1 MTRIFLIHILALLI
15 PFSTQQ
21 YDFDFSQ
28 LEGNSL
34 YTDMMNCT
42 NHEDVSTCP
51 SVTMKSGYY
60 QCCRFHTSIQIY
72 DYDSGRYESP
82 ISLDR
87 CNVWVPFDYSDEQI
101 ESMQKSYQEAVTFLT
116 LNYKYYFPIIQNTY
130 TCPKKTFTFN
140 YGKGSFTDEEIA
152 IMKDENYCLRLYYE
166 GLYQLGYISDIIG
179 DSSGRTITKDICMNG
194 KTLPSSGNSCAYASF
209 NFKIEDGTTK
219 NIATCVLVSS
229 ASFESKS
236 LDKLLEEDFHKF
248 SSLDGEEITSFEVEI
263 TNKDGNILKYDS
275 LIETVCPPK
284 QDSSEKLEKSLLI
297 LFSLLIILL

>member
-21 YDFDFSQ
+21 YDIDFSQ

-34 YTDMMNCT
+34 YTDIMNCA

-60 QCCRFHTSIQIY
+60 QCCRFHMSFQYY
-72 DYDSGRYESP
+72 DYDSERYGSP
-82 ISLDR
+82 KSHDI
-87 CNVWVPFDYSDEQI
+87 CNVWVAFDYSDEQI

-116 LNYKYYFPIIQNTY
+116 LNYKYYIPIIQNTY

-140 YGKGSFTDEEIA
+140 FGKGSFTDDEIA

-166 GLYQLGYISDIIG
+166 GLHQLGYISNIIE
-179 DSSGRTITKDICMNG
+179 DSSDRTITKDICMKG
-194 KTLPSSGNSCAYASF
+194 RTLPSSGNSCAYASF
-209 NFKIEDGTTK
+209 HFKFSDGTTE

-229 ASFESKS
+229 ASYESKS
-236 LDKLLEEDFHKF
+236 LDKLLEEDFKKF
-248 SSLDGEEITSFEVEI
+248 SSLDGEAVTSFDVEI
-263 TNKDGNILKYDS
+263 TNKDGNVLKYDS
-275 LIETVCPPK
+275 LTKTVVTE
-284 QDSSEKLEKSLLI
+284 QNSSEKLEKSLLI

>member
-1 MTRIFLIHILALLI
+1 MTRIFLIHLLALLI

-34 YTDMMNCT
+34 FTDIANCA

-60 QCCRFHTSIQIY
+60 QCCRFHVSIQYY
-72 DYDSGRYESP
+72 DYDSGRYKDSVNQD
-82 ISLDR
+82 I
-87 CNVWVPFDYSDEQI
+87 CNVWVAFDYSDEQI

-116 LNYKYYFPIIQNTY
+116 LNYKYYIPIIQNTY

-166 GLYQLGYISDIIG
+166 GLYPLNYISDIIG
-179 DSSGRTITKDICMNG
+179 DSSDRTITKDICMKG
-194 KTLPSSGNSCAYASF
+194 RTLPSSGNSCAYASF
-209 NFKIEDGTTK
+209 HFKFSDGTTED
-219 NIATCVLVSS
+219 IATCVLVSS
-229 ASFESKS
+229 ASYESKS
-236 LDKLLEEDFHKF
+236 LDKLLEEDFKKF
-248 SSLDGEEITSFEVEI
+248 SSLDGEAVTSFDVEI
-263 TNKDGNILKYDS
+263 TNKDGNVLKYDS
-275 LIETVCPPK
+275 LTKTVVTE
-284 QDSSEKLEKSLLI
+284 QNSSEKLEKSLLI

>member
-34 YTDMMNCT
+34 YTDIQNCA
-42 NHEDVSTCP
+42 NHKDLSTCP
-51 SVTMKSGYY
+51 DVAMKSGYY
-60 QCCRFHTSIQIY
+60 QCCRFHTSIQVY
-72 DYDSGRYESP
+72 NSYYRRYEDSVSQD
-82 ISLDR
+82 I

-116 LNYKYYFPIIQNTY
+116 LNYNYHIPIIQNTY
-130 TCPKKTFTFN
+130 TCPKKNVTFN
-140 YGKGSFTDEEIA
+140 IGKGSFTDEEIE

-179 DSSGRTITKDICMNG
+179 DSSDRTITKDICMKG
-194 KTLPSSGNSCAYASF
+194 RTLPSSGNSCAYASF
-209 NFKIEDGTTK
+209 HFKFSDGTTED
-219 NIATCVLVSS
+219 IATCVLVSS
-229 ASFESKS
+229 ASYESKS
-236 LDKLLEEDFHKF
+236 LDKLLENDFKKF
-248 SSLDGEEITSFEVEI
+248 SSLDGQAVTSFDVEI
-263 TNKDGNILKYDS
+263 TNKDGNVLKYDS
-275 LIETVCPPK
+275 LTKTVVTE
-284 QDSSEKLEKSLLI
+284 QNSSEKLEKSLLI

>member
-34 YTDMMNCT
+34 YTDIMNCA

-60 QCCRFHTSIQIY
+60 QCCGFRVSIQYY

-116 LNYKYYFPIIQNTY
+116 LNYKYYIPIIQNTY

-166 GLYQLGYISDIIG
+166 GLYQLGYISNIIG
-179 DSSGRTITKDICMNG
+179 DSSDRTITKDICMKG
-194 KTLPSSGNSCAYASF
+194 RTLPSSGNSCAYASF
-209 NFKIEDGTTK
+209 HFKFSDGTTED
-219 NIATCVLVSS
+219 IATCVLVSS
-229 ASFESKS
+229 ASYESKS
-236 LDKLLEEDFHKF
+236 LDKLLEEDFAKF
-248 SSLDGEEITSFEVEI
+248 SSLDGEAINSFDVEI
-263 TNKDGNILKYDS
+263 TNKDGNVLKYDS
-275 LIETVCPPK
+275 LTKTVVTE
-284 QDSSEKLEKSLLI
+284 QNSSEKLEKSLLI

>member
-34 YTDMMNCT
+34 YTDIQNCA

-60 QCCRFHTSIQIY
+60 QCCGFHISIQYY

-116 LNYKYYFPIIQNTY
+116 LNYKYYIPIIQNTY

-140 YGKGSFTDEEIA
+140 FGKGSFTDDEIA

-179 DSSGRTITKDICMNG
+179 DSSDRTITKDICMKG
-194 KTLPSSGNSCAYASF
+194 RTLPSSGNSCAYASF
-209 NFKIEDGTTK
+209 HFKFSDGTTED
-219 NIATCVLVSS
+219 IATCVLVSS
-229 ASFESKS
+229 ASYESKS
-236 LDKLLEEDFHKF
+236 LDKLLENDFAKF
-248 SSLDGEEITSFEVEI
+248 SSLDGEAVTSFDVEI
-263 TNKDGNILKYDS
+263 TNKDGNVLKYDS
-275 LIETVCPPK
+275 LTKTVVTE
-284 QDSSEKLEKSLLI
+284 QNSSEKLEKSLLI

>member
-34 YTDMMNCT
+34 YTDMMNCA

-51 SVTMKSGYY
+51 DVAMKSGYY
-60 QCCRFHTSIQIY
+60 QCCGFRVSIQYY

-87 CNVWVPFDYSDEQI
+87 CNIWFASDYSDEQI

-116 LNYKYYFPIIQNTY
+116 LNYKYYIPIIQNTY

-140 YGKGSFTDEEIA
+140 YGKGSFTDDEIA

-166 GLYQLGYISDIIG
+166 GLYPLSYISDIIG
-179 DSSGRTITKDICMNG
+179 DSSNRTITKDICMKG
-194 KTLPSSGNSCAYASF
+194 RTLPSSGNSCAYASF
-209 NFKIEDGTTK
+209 HFKFSDGTTED
-219 NIATCVLVSS
+219 IATCVLVSS
-229 ASFESKS
+229 ASYESKS
-236 LDKLLEEDFHKF
+236 LDKLLEEDFKKF
-248 SSLDGEEITSFEVEI
+248 SSLDGEAVTSFDVEI
-263 TNKDGNILKYDS
+263 TNKDGNVLKYDS
-275 LIETVCPPK
+275 LTKTVVTE
-284 QDSSEKLEKSLLI
+284 QNSSEKLEKSLLI

>member
-34 YTDMMNCT
+34 YTDIMNCA

-60 QCCRFHTSIQIY
+60 QCCRFHMSIQYY

-82 ISLDR
+82 EGHDI
-87 CNVWVPFDYSDEQI
+87 CNVWVAFDYSDEQI

-116 LNYKYYFPIIQNTY
+116 LNYKYYIPIIQNTY

-140 YGKGSFTDEEIA
+140 FGKGSFTDDEIA

-179 DSSGRTITKDICMNG
+179 DSSDRTITKDICMKG
-194 KTLPSSGNSCAYASF
+194 RTLPSSGNSCAYASF
-209 NFKIEDGTTK
+209 HFKFSDGTTED
-219 NIATCVLVSS
+219 IATCVLVSS
-229 ASFESKS
+229 ASYESKS
-236 LDKLLEEDFHKF
+236 LDKLLENDFAKF
-248 SSLDGEEITSFEVEI
+248 SSLDGEAINSFDVEI
-263 TNKDGNILKYDS
+263 TNKDGNVLKYDS
-275 LIETVCPPK
+275 LTKTVVTE
-284 QDSSEKLEKSLLI
+284 QNSSEKLEKSLLI

>member
-34 YTDMMNCT
+34 YTDIANCA
-42 NHEDVSTCP
+42 NHKDLSTCP
-51 SVTMKSGYY
+51 DVAMKSGYY
-60 QCCRFHTSIQIY
+60 QCCRFHVNIQYY
-72 DYDSGRYESP
+72 DYDSGRYKDSV
-82 ISLDR
+82 SQDV
-87 CNVWVPFDYSDEQI
+87 CNVWFASDYSDEQI

-140 YGKGSFTDEEIA
+140 YGKGSFTDDEIA

-166 GLYQLGYISDIIG
+166 GLYPLSYISDIIG
-179 DSSGRTITKDICMNG
+179 DSSNRTITKDICMKG
-194 KTLPSSGNSCAYASF
+194 RTLPSSGNSCAYASF
-209 NFKIEDGTTK
+209 HFKFSDGTTED
-219 NIATCVLVSS
+219 IATCVLVSS
-229 ASFESKS
+229 ASYESKS
-236 LDKLLEEDFHKF
+236 LDKLLEEDFKKF
-248 SSLDGEEITSFEVEI
+248 SSLDGEAVTSFDVEI
-263 TNKDGNILKYDS
+263 TNKDGNVLKYDS
-275 LIETVCPPK
+275 LTKTVVTE
-284 QDSSEKLEKSLLI
+284 QNSSEKLEKSLLI

>member
-34 YTDMMNCT
+34 FTDMMNCA

-60 QCCRFHTSIQIY
+60 QCCGFRMSIQYY

-82 ISLDR
+82 ISLDK
-87 CNVWVPFDYSDEQI
+87 CNIWFASDYSDEQI

-116 LNYKYYFPIIQNTY
+116 LNYKYYIPIIQNTY

-140 YGKGSFTDEEIA
+140 YGKGSFTDDEIA

-166 GLYQLGYISDIIG
+166 GLHQLGYISNIIG
-179 DSSGRTITKDICMNG
+179 DSSDRTITKDICMKG
-194 KTLPSSGNSCAYASF
+194 RTLPSSGNSCAYASF
-209 NFKIEDGTTK
+209 HFKFSDGTTED
-219 NIATCVLVSS
+219 IATCVLVSS
-229 ASFESKS
+229 ASYESKS
-236 LDKLLEEDFHKF
+236 LDKLLEEDFKKF
-248 SSLDGEEITSFEVEI
+248 SSLDGEAVTSFDVEI
-263 TNKDGNILKYDS
+263 TNKDGNVLKYDS
-275 LIETVCPPK
+275 LTKTVVTE
-284 QDSSEKLEKSLLI
+284 QNSSEKLEKSLLI

>member
-1 MTRIFLIHILALLI
+1 MTSIFLIHILALLI

-34 YTDMMNCT
+34 YTDIMNCA

-60 QCCRFHTSIQIY
+60 QCCRFHMSIQYY
-72 DYDSGRYESP
+72 DYDSRRYESP
-82 ISLDR
+82 ESQDI
-87 CNVWVPFDYSDEQI
+87 CNVWVAFDYSDEQI

-116 LNYKYYFPIIQNTY
+116 LNYKYYIPIIQNTY

-140 YGKGSFTDEEIA
+140 YGKGSFTDDEIA

-166 GLYQLGYISDIIG
+166 GLHQLGYISNIIG
-179 DSSGRTITKDICMNG
+179 DSSDRTITKDICMKG
-194 KTLPSSGNSCAYASF
+194 RTLPSSGNSCAYASF
-209 NFKIEDGTTK
+209 HFKFSDGTTED
-219 NIATCVLVSS
+219 IATCVLVSS
-229 ASFESKS
+229 ASYESKS
-236 LDKLLEEDFHKF
+236 LDKLLEEDFAKF
-248 SSLDGEEITSFEVEI
+248 SSLDGEAVTSFDVEI
-263 TNKDGNILKYDS
+263 TNKDGNVLKYDS
-275 LIETVCPPK
+275 LTKTVVTE
-284 QDSSEKLEKSLLI
+284 QNSSEKLEKSLLI